1 MCHSRVTSGGDNS
14 GTPAVFTAHPVR
26 SPPRGS
32 SPGAVPGQEHGCPH
46 AIAPH
51 LDEWALQCVLCL
63 LSVTGNCKQRETI
76 GFSSDTGVGLGW
88 VGCMDTKMERVCRQR
103 QHQSIPMVYMTVLY

>member
-76 GFSSDTGVGLGW
+76 GFSSDMGVGLGW
-88 VGCMDTKMERVCRQR
+88 VGLGVWTQR
-103 QHQSIPMVYMTVLY
+103 WSGFVGKDSTSPSPWCT